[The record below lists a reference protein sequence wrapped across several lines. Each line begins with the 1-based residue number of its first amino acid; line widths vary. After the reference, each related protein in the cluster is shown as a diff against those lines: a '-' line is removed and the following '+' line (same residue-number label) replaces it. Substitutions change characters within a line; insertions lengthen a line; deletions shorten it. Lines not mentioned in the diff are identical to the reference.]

1 MVPDLVNEIH
11 HANIFTNSHHGSYS
25 ALMASSMNTVQLLE
39 HILSLH
45 LQGLT
50 MQDEPMLTAIAELP
64 AKIPQILD
72 ALNKACDASASL
84 ENVMLHL
91 GERMTDSD
99 RTFRNLVSLDLSLA
113 LGLLASSSKPCISDG
128 F

>member
-1 MVPDLVNEIH
+1 MV
-11 HANIFTNSHHGSYS
+11 
-25 ALMASSMNTVQLLE
+25 SSMNTVHLLE

-50 MQDEPMLTAIAELP
+50 MHDEPMLTAIAELP

-91 GERMTDSD
+91 GERMTESD
-99 RTFRNLVSLDLSLA
+99 RTFRNLVALDLSLA
-113 LGLLASSSKPCISDG
+113 LGLLGSSSQPCTSDG
-128 F
+128 S

>member
-1 MVPDLVNEIH
+1 
-11 HANIFTNSHHGSYS
+11 
-25 ALMASSMNTVQLLE
+25 MNTVQLLE
-39 HILSLH
+39 PILSLDQ
-45 LQGLT
+45 QGLT
-50 MQDEPMLTAIAELP
+50 LLDAPMATVLAELP

-91 GERMTDSD
+91 GERMTESD
-99 RTFRNLVSLDLSLA
+99 RTFRNLVAFDLSLA

>member
-1 MVPDLVNEIH
+1 M
-11 HANIFTNSHHGSYS
+11 HGQPLLIE
-25 ALMASSMNTVQLLE
+25 AEDVFQQLDGV
-39 HILSLH
+39 HRAR
-45 LQGLT
+45 Q
-50 MQDEPMLTAIAELP
+50 LP

-113 LGLLASSSKPCISDG
+113 LRLLASSSESCSSDG

>member
-1 MVPDLVNEIH
+1 
-11 HANIFTNSHHGSYS
+11 
-25 ALMASSMNTVQLLE
+25 MASSMNTFQLLE

-50 MQDEPMLTAIAELP
+50 TQDELMLEALAELP
-64 AKIPQILD
+64 SKIPHILD

-91 GERMTDSD
+91 GERMTESD

>member
-1 MVPDLVNEIH
+1 
-11 HANIFTNSHHGSYS
+11 
-25 ALMASSMNTVQLLE
+25 MNTVQLLE
-39 HILSLH
+39 HILSLDQ
-45 LQGLT
+45 QGLT
-50 MQDEPMLTAIAELP
+50 MQDEPMLTAISELP

-113 LGLLASSSKPCISDG
+113 LRLLASSSESCSSDG

>member
-1 MVPDLVNEIH
+1 
-11 HANIFTNSHHGSYS
+11 
-25 ALMASSMNTVQLLE
+25 MASSMNTVQLLE
-39 HILSLH
+39 HILGLH

-50 MQDEPMLTAIAELP
+50 TQDELMLEALAKLP

-91 GERMTDSD
+91 GERMTESD

-113 LGLLASSSKPCISDG
+113 LGLLASSSTPCISDG

>member
-1 MVPDLVNEIH
+1 
-11 HANIFTNSHHGSYS
+11 
-25 ALMASSMNTVQLLE
+25 MNTVQLLE
-39 HILSLH
+39 HILSLDQ
-45 LQGLT
+45 QGLALL
-50 MQDEPMLTAIAELP
+50 DAPMATALAELP

-91 GERMTDSD
+91 GERMTESD
-99 RTFRNLVSLDLSLA
+99 RTFRNLVAFDLSLA

>member
-1 MVPDLVNEIH
+1 MGHNRRRLGGHDHFAALGI
-11 HANIFTNSHHGSYS
+11 
-25 ALMASSMNTVQLLE
+25 LMASSMNTVQLLE
-39 HILSLH
+39 HILGLH

-50 MQDEPMLTAIAELP
+50 TQDELMLEALAKLP

-91 GERMTDSD
+91 GERMTESD

-113 LGLLASSSKPCISDG
+113 LGLLASSSTPCISDG

>member
-1 MVPDLVNEIH
+1 
-11 HANIFTNSHHGSYS
+11 
-25 ALMASSMNTVQLLE
+25 MNTVQLLE
-39 HILSLH
+39 HILSLDQ
-45 LQGLT
+45 QGLT
-50 MQDEPMLTAIAELP
+50 LLDAPMATALAELP
-64 AKIPQILD
+64 AKIPLILD

-91 GERMTDSD
+91 GERMTESD
-99 RTFRNLVSLDLSLA
+99 RTFRNLVAFDLSLA

>member
-1 MVPDLVNEIH
+1 
-11 HANIFTNSHHGSYS
+11 
-25 ALMASSMNTVQLLE
+25 MNTVQLLE
-39 HILSLH
+39 HILSLDQ
-45 LQGLT
+45 QGLT
-50 MQDEPMLTAIAELP
+50 LLDAPMANALAELP

-91 GERMTDSD
+91 GERMTESD
-99 RTFRNLVSLDLSLA
+99 RTFRNLVAFDLSLA

>member
-1 MVPDLVNEIH
+1 
-11 HANIFTNSHHGSYS
+11 
-25 ALMASSMNTVQLLE
+25 MASSMNTVQLLE

-50 MQDEPMLTAIAELP
+50 TQDELMLEALAELP

-91 GERMTDSD
+91 GERMTESD

-113 LGLLASSSKPCISDG
+113 LGLLASSSKPCASDCS
-128 F
+128 

>member
-1 MVPDLVNEIH
+1 
-11 HANIFTNSHHGSYS
+11 
-25 ALMASSMNTVQLLE
+25 MNTVQLLE
-39 HILSLH
+39 HIISLDQ
-45 LQGLT
+45 QGLT
-50 MQDEPMLTAIAELP
+50 LLDAPMATALAELP

-91 GERMTDSD
+91 GERMTESD

>member
-1 MVPDLVNEIH
+1 
-11 HANIFTNSHHGSYS
+11 
-25 ALMASSMNTVQLLE
+25 MNTVQLLE
-39 HILSLH
+39 HILSLDQ
-45 LQGLT
+45 QGLT
-50 MQDEPMLTAIAELP
+50 LLDAPMATALAELP

-84 ENVMLHL
+84 VNVMLHL
-91 GERMTDSD
+91 GERMTESD
-99 RTFRNLVSLDLSLA
+99 RTFRNLVAFDLSLA

>member
-1 MVPDLVNEIH
+1 
-11 HANIFTNSHHGSYS
+11 
-25 ALMASSMNTVQLLE
+25 MASSMNTVQLLE

-50 MQDEPMLTAIAELP
+50 MEDEPMLTAIAELP
-64 AKIPQILD
+64 AKIPQVLD

-91 GERMTDSD
+91 GERMTESD

-113 LGLLASSSKPCISDG
+113 LGLLASSSESCSSDG